1 MNMNCNDINTQL
13 DDYLDDQLD
22 ASTRLS
28 FNAHVKQCGHCQ
40 QQLARAQLILD
51 ELKQQPVPAA
61 SRQFRQRAFAAVR
74 QHHGKP
80 TATVF
85 AAGFASAIAASFML
99 WFTSTLLFTAP
110 ELPQTKSSP
119 ISIAMHEIRTVRLMI
134 DAEADISQARLSID
148 LPDNMRIE
156 GYPQESRLAW
166 QTDLSQGQNVLSLP
180 LKAIDPG
187 EGELVARVSYG
198 ESSREFRFAIKTS
211 DDGALIYQL
220 QPNRS
225 A

>member
-13 DDYLDDQLD
+13 DDYLDDRLD
-22 ASTRLS
+22 ASSRLS

-40 QQLARAQLILD
+40 QQLARAQLILS

-61 SRQFRQRAFAAVR
+61 SRHFRQRAFATVR
-74 QHHGKP
+74 QHHSKP
-80 TATVF
+80 AATIF

-99 WFTSTLLFTAP
+99 WFTSTLLFTTP
-110 ELPQTKSSP
+110 ELPQTQPAP

-134 DAEADISQARLSID
+134 DAEADISQARLSIN
-148 LPDNMRIE
+148 LPQNMRIE
-156 GYPQESRLAW
+156 GYPKDTQLAW
-166 QTDLSQGQNVLSLP
+166 QTDLTQGQNVLSLP
-180 LKAIDPG
+180 LKAINPG

-198 ESSREFRFAIKTS
+198 ESSREFRFAIKTA